1 MDDFEK
7 KFKEISTSYDPQK
20 AWEEWLDYVI
30 DINLFTTINQ
40 NLDFNGR
47 EKDYYELFLIYLK
60 IMHHEVRNDTKQTGV
75 TGWSDYLGVFYES
88 NVKTQYKA
96 SARGQYF
103 TPAHIADVMAELT
116 MTGNDYKNTFLMDS
130 CCGSGRFLLA
140 GHDKEPLT
148 IGFGIDL
155 DETSVKM
162 ATINLMFHGA
172 RGTVIHG
179 NSISGEFYKGY
190 KVNQYLGFGLP
201 MPHVELLHNYED
213 GFNYIGVN
221 NHMDSNVE
229 KDIELNNVDEI
240 KQVKNS
246 VQSTLI

>member
-1 MDDFEK
+1 MTTFEK
-7 KFKEISTSYDPQK
+7 KFKEISSSYDPQK

-30 DINLFTTINQ
+30 DINLFTTVNQ

-47 EKDYYELFLIYLK
+47 EKDYYELFLLYLRL
-60 IMHHEVRNDTKQTGV
+60 MHREVREDVRHSGV
-75 TGWSDYLGVFYES
+75 VGWSDYLGVFYE
-88 NVKTQYKA
+88 NNIKTGYKA

-103 TPAHIADVMAELT
+103 TPPHIAEVMAELT
-116 MTGNDYKNTFLMDS
+116 MENNNYKNTFLMDS

-140 GHDKEPLT
+140 GHNKEPLV

-162 ATINLMFHGA
+162 TTINLMFHGA

-179 NSISGEFYKGY
+179 NSISGEFFKGY

-201 MPHVELLHNYED
+201 VPHVELLNSYED
-213 GFNYIGVN
+213 GFQYLGVEN
-221 NHMDSNVE
+221 NNDKNIVE
-229 KDIELNNVDEI
+229 PLKEELI
-240 KQVKNS
+240 TGKGS
-246 VQSTLI
+246 YQSTLI